1 MVIALLI
8 LSILRIKA
16 HKLGLVDVEFGIA
29 LFATSFILV
38 GLFLIWSTASS
49 LDKTDLKRI
58 AAEDSLRMNEDLEKL
73 SINVLKKS
81 KLSLIR
87 L

>member
-8 LSILRIKA
+8 LSILIKA

-49 LDKTDLKRI
+49 LDKTDLKG
-58 AAEDSLRMNEDLEKL
+58 LQ
-73 SINVLKKS
+73 LKT
-81 KLSLIR
+81 L
-87 L
+87 